1 MNRAIVAR
9 LSGVVLVLGGLF
21 MALTSYAQTATPYVS
36 PYANYTPP
44 FPRLGMTYIGGD
56 SYMSP
61 VDWPI
66 MGKFN
71 VVIIGSNTEGWGGGN
86 WSTPASGSWI
96 NTYGST
102 RTRSLVVNGVHAA
115 STAPG
120 GTKIFQ
126 YVEMEGKYA
135 TFGLA
140 GSTGPSGGWLDG
152 TNNLGLTNT
161 TTLILNSNN
170 NYPHFSGLISKN
182 NWWLYNKGA
191 AQANGLP
198 GPEVVSAGTGTNN
211 STVWVWNFTHNVQP
225 DPTFGY
231 PYVAAGNYVYHEWI
245 DGNMSAFPDGSGAFQ
260 RPSQALQNASANLDG
275 IFLDN
280 CWYGPLQSGDWLRN
294 GAPDSSEITAHP
306 GTVFITN
313 PDVIASYQLS
323 NAEFAQTLH
332 SLSSAAGNTKIAICN
347 NGNWVNASYLGSAPG
362 SAIGTGDAPAPPTAI
377 GSLYQQFEGGVDEA
391 VIGASFSRETYQ
403 GFNSAMHQYMDLMDM
418 MANPKVE
425 IFNQESLQAN
435 GSDAYNPAPGQ
446 AIRYGIT
453 MSLMND
459 GYYDGEVAPD
469 HIGPGFIPGSPGYP
483 SPITA
488 FNNPKYWWEEYDA
501 GGIGTGYLGQPTDG
515 ANGAV
520 QRLPRWAY
528 GNNVGISENNPY
540 IATVGGYGLPGGVWA
555 REFQNGIAIVNPKG
569 NGPVTLDINND
580 LGGPGVW
587 KHFQG
592 NDPDITNDA
601 NDGSVVTSNLT
612 LQDRDGIILLRISS
626 LTTTTVTSSA
636 PSEPLGTP
644 FTFTATVADQV
655 TGGAIPAGSVDF
667 SDSTTGQ
674 DLGTVTLDAT
684 GAASLTISSTPIGS
698 QVIVATYLPGADSHI
713 TSKGQTVVTSTCGTP
728 AAASQSVNA
737 TENTASNITLVG
749 SVGASCAVSDPL
761 TYAIAANPQHG
772 TLTGVPPNVIYTPAA
787 GYTGSDLFSFTV
799 ADSAAAPS
807 TSGASPV
814 YINISAGTV
823 QLISIASLTQ
833 QPDGS
838 YQAIVTVKNSG
849 TAAAQNAQLT
859 GATLGS
865 SSGSPLPAS
874 LGTIQPGGTA
884 TATISFPA
892 TAGASGSTVAQRLT
906 GTYSGG
912 SFGSSS
918 RAILP

>member
-1 MNRAIVAR
+1 MERVIVAR
-9 LSGVVLVLGGLF
+9 CSSIVLALGVLF

-36 PYANYTPP
+36 PYTSYAPP
-44 FPRLGMTYIGGD
+44 FPRLGMLYIGGD
-56 SYMSP
+56 AYMSP

-66 MGKFN
+66 LGKFN
-71 VVIIGSNTEGWGGGN
+71 VVIIGANSEGWGGGN
-86 WSTPASGSWI
+86 WSTAASGSWI

-102 RTRSLVVNGVHAA
+102 RTRSLVVDGVHAA

-120 GTKIFQ
+120 GTKVFQ
-126 YVEMEGKYA
+126 YVELESAYA

-152 TNNLGLTNT
+152 TNNLGLTSS
-161 TTLILNSNN
+161 TTLTLNSSNT
-170 NYPHFSGLISKN
+170 YPHFSALINKN

-191 AQANGLP
+191 AQANGLR
-198 GPEVVSAGTGTNN
+198 GPEVISAGSGTNN
-211 STVWVWNFTHNVQP
+211 STIWVWNITHQVQP
-225 DPTFGY
+225 DSTFGY
-231 PYVAAGNYVYHEWI
+231 PYMAAGNYVYHEWI
-245 DGNMSAFPDGSGAFQ
+245 GGDMSAFPDASGAYQ
-260 RPSQALQNASANLDG
+260 KPSQALQNSSANLDG

-294 GAPDSSEITAHP
+294 GAPDSSETTANP
-306 GTVFITN
+306 GSVFITN
-313 PDVIASYQLS
+313 PSVITSYQLS

-332 SLSSAAGNTKIAICN
+332 SLSSAAGKTKMAVCN
-347 NGNWVNASYLGSAPG
+347 NGNWVNASYLGSTPG
-362 SAIGTGDAPAPPTAI
+362 SPIGTGNAPADPTAI

-391 VIGASFSRETYQ
+391 VIGASFSRETFQ

-418 MANPKVE
+418 MASPKVE

-435 GSDAYNPAPGQ
+435 GSDVYNSAPGQ

-453 MSLMND
+453 MALMND

-469 HIGPGFIPGSPGYP
+469 HVGPGYIPGSPGYP
-483 SPITA
+483 STTTA

-501 GGIGTGYLGQPTDG
+501 GGIGRGYLGQPTDD

-528 GNNVGISENNPY
+528 GNNVGISENSPY

-569 NGPVTLDINND
+569 NGAVTLDINNN
-580 LGGPGVW
+580 LGGLGVW

-592 NDPDITNDA
+592 NDPDITNDP

-612 LQDRDGIILLRISS
+612 LQDRDGIILLRMSS
-626 LTTTTVTSSA
+626 LTTTTVTPSA
-636 PSEPLGTP
+636 PSEQLGAP

-667 SDSTTGQ
+667 TDSTTGQ

-684 GAASLTISSTPIGS
+684 GAASLTVPATPVGN
-698 QVIVATYLPGADSHI
+698 QVIVATYLSGADPHI
-713 TSKGQTVVTSTCGTP
+713 TSKGQTVITSTCDTP
-728 AAASQSVNA
+728 AAASQSINA
-737 TENTASNITLVG
+737 TENTASSIAVVG
-749 SVGASCAVSDPL
+749 SVGANCAVSDPL
-761 TYAIAANPQHG
+761 TYAIASNPQHG
-772 TLTGVPPNVIYTPAA
+772 TLTGVPPNIVYTPAA
-787 GYTGSDLFSFTV
+787 GYTGSDLFGFTV
-799 ADSAAAPS
+799 SDSAAAPS
-807 TSGASPV
+807 TSGVSPV

-823 QLISIASLTQ
+823 QLTSIASLTQ
-833 QPDGS
+833 QSDGS
-838 YQAIVTVKNSG
+838 YQAIVTVKNGG
-849 TAAAQNAQLT
+849 TAAAQNTQLT
-859 GATLGS
+859 VATLGS
-865 SSGSPLPAS
+865 ASGSSLPAS
-874 LGTIQPGGTA
+874 LGTIQPGGSA

-892 TAGASGSTVAQRLT
+892 TAGAPGSTVAQRLT

-912 SFGSSS
+912 SFGGSS
-918 RAILP
+918 RAVLP

>member
-21 MALTSYAQTATPYVS
+21 MALTSHAQTATPYVS
-36 PYANYTPP
+36 PYANYAPP
-44 FPRLGMTYIGGD
+44 FPRLAMYYIGGD
-56 SYMSP
+56 PYMSP

-66 MGKFN
+66 LGKFN
-71 VVIIGSNTEGWGGGN
+71 VVIIGANYEGWGGGN
-86 WSTPASGSWI
+86 WRTAASGSWI
-96 NTYGST
+96 NTYGAT
-102 RTRSLVVNGVHAA
+102 RTRSLVVDGVHAA

-126 YVEMEGKYA
+126 YVELQSRYG

-152 TNNLGLTNT
+152 TNNLGLTGT
-161 TTLILNSNN
+161 TTLTLNSNN
-170 NYPHFSGLISKN
+170 NYPHFNGLISKN

-198 GPEVVSAGTGTNN
+198 GPEVISAGTGTND
-211 STVWVWNFTHNVQP
+211 STIWVWNITHNVQP
-225 DPTFGY
+225 DSAFGY
-231 PYVAAGNYVYHEWI
+231 PYVAAGNYVYHEYI
-245 DGNMSAFPDGSGAFQ
+245 DGNMLAFPDASGANQ
-260 RPSQALQNASANLDG
+260 KPSQALQNSSANFDG
-275 IFLDN
+275 IYLDN

-294 GAPDSSEITAHP
+294 GAPDSSETTTKP

-313 PDVIASYQLS
+313 PDVITSYQLS

-332 SLSSAAGNTKIAICN
+332 SVSSAARNTKMAICN
-347 NGNWVNASYLGSAPG
+347 NGNWVSASYLGSTPG
-362 SAIGTGDAPAPPTAI
+362 SPIGTGNAPAPPTAI

-391 VIGASFSRETYQ
+391 AIGASFSYESYR
-403 GFNSAMHQYMDLMDM
+403 GFNGAMHQYMDLMDM
-418 MANPKVE
+418 MASPKLE
-425 IFNQESLQAN
+425 TFNQESLQVN
-435 GSDAYNPAPGQ
+435 GSDAYNSASGQ

-453 MSLMND
+453 MALMND
-459 GYYDGEVAPD
+459 GYYAGEVAPD
-469 HIGPGFIPGSPGYP
+469 HIGPGYIPGSPGYP
-483 SPITA
+483 SPTTA

-501 GGIGTGYLGQPTDG
+501 GGIGAGYLGQPTDDG
-515 ANGAV
+515 NGAV

-528 GNNVGISENNPY
+528 GNNVGISENDPY

-569 NGPVTLDINND
+569 NGAVTLDINSD

-592 NDPDITNDA
+592 NDPDITNDP
-601 NDGSVVTSNLT
+601 NDGSVATSNLT
-612 LQDRDGIILLRISS
+612 LQDRDGIILLRTSS
-626 LTTTTVTSSA
+626 LTRTTVTSSA
-636 PSEPLGTP
+636 PSVPLGTP
-644 FTFTATVADQV
+644 VTLTATVAGQV
-655 TGGAIPAGSVDF
+655 AGGAIPAGSLDF
-667 SDSTTGQ
+667 TDSTTGL

-684 GAASLTISSTPIGS
+684 GAASLTVSIASVGS
-698 QVIVATYLPGADSHI
+698 QVIVATYLPGADAHI
-713 TSKGQTVVTSTCGTP
+713 TSKGQTIVTSSCGTP
-728 AAASQSVNA
+728 TAASQSVNA
-737 TENTASNITLVG
+737 TENTASNIALVG
-749 SVGASCAVSDPL
+749 SVGANCAVSDPL

-772 TLTGVPPNVIYTPAA
+772 TLTGVPPNIVYTPAA
-787 GYTGSDLFSFTV
+787 GYTGSDLFGFTV
-799 ADSAAAPS
+799 SDSAAVPS
-807 TSGASPV
+807 TSGVSPV

-865 SSGSPLPAS
+865 SSGLPLPAS
-874 LGTIQPGGTA
+874 LGTIQPGGSA

-892 TAGASGSTVAQRLT
+892 TAGAPGSTVAQRLT

-912 SFGSSS
+912 SFGGGS
-918 RAILP
+918 RAVLP

>member
-1 MNRAIVAR
+1 MERVIVAR
-9 LSGVVLVLGGLF
+9 CSSIVLALGVLF
-21 MALTSYAQTATPYVS
+21 MSLTSYAQTATPYVS
-36 PYANYTPP
+36 PYASYAPP
-44 FPRLGMTYIGGD
+44 FPRLGMLYIGGD
-56 SYMSP
+56 AYMSP

-66 MGKFN
+66 LGKFN
-71 VVIIGSNTEGWGGGN
+71 VVIIGANSEGWGGGN
-86 WSTPASGSWI
+86 WLTASSGSWI

-102 RTRSLVVNGVHAA
+102 RTRSLVVDGVHAA

-120 GTKIFQ
+120 GTKVFQ
-126 YVEMEGKYA
+126 YVELESGYA

-152 TNNLGLTNT
+152 TNNLGLTSS
-161 TTLILNSNN
+161 TTLTLNSSNT
-170 NYPHFSGLISKN
+170 YPHFSALIHKN

-198 GPEVVSAGTGTNN
+198 GPEVISAGSGTNN
-211 STVWVWNFTHNVQP
+211 STIWVWNITHDVQP
-225 DPTFGY
+225 DSTFGY

-245 DGNMSAFPDGSGAFQ
+245 GGDMSAFPDASGAYQ
-260 RPSQALQNASANLDG
+260 KPSQALQNSSANLDG

-294 GAPDSSEITAHP
+294 GAPDSSETTANP
-306 GTVFITN
+306 GSVFITN
-313 PDVIASYQLS
+313 PNVITSYQLS

-332 SLSSAAGNTKIAICN
+332 SLSSAAGKTKMAVCN
-347 NGNWVNASYLGSAPG
+347 NGNWVNASYLGSTPG
-362 SAIGTGDAPAPPTAI
+362 SPIGTGNAPAGPTAI

-391 VIGASFSRETYQ
+391 VIGASFSRETFQ

-418 MANPKVE
+418 MASPKVE

-435 GSDAYNPAPGQ
+435 GSDAYNSAPGQ

-453 MSLMND
+453 MALMND
-459 GYYDGEVAPD
+459 GYYAGEVAPD
-469 HIGPGFIPGSPGYP
+469 HIGPGYIPGSPGYP
-483 SPITA
+483 STTTA

-501 GGIGTGYLGQPTDG
+501 GGIGRGYLGQPTDD

-520 QRLPRWAY
+520 QRSPRWAY
-528 GNNVGISENNPY
+528 GNNVGISENDPY

-569 NGPVTLDINND
+569 NGAVTLDINNN
-580 LGGPGVW
+580 LGGTGVW

-592 NDPDITNDA
+592 NDPDITNDP

-612 LQDRDGIILLRISS
+612 LQDRDGIILLRMSS
-626 LTTTTVTSSA
+626 LTTTTVTPSA
-636 PSEPLGTP
+636 PSEQLGAP

-667 SDSTTGQ
+667 TDSTTGQ

-684 GAASLTISSTPIGS
+684 GAASLTVPATPVGN
-698 QVIVATYLPGADSHI
+698 QVIVATYLPGADPHL
-713 TSKGQTVVTSTCGTP
+713 TSKGQTVVTSTCDTP
-728 AAASQSVNA
+728 AAASQSINA
-737 TENTASNITLVG
+737 TENTASNIALVG
-749 SVGASCAVSDPL
+749 SVGANCGVSDPL
-761 TYAIAANPQHG
+761 TYAIASNPQHG
-772 TLTGVPPNVIYTPAA
+772 TLAGVPPNIVYTPAP
-787 GYTGSDLFSFTV
+787 GYTGSDLFGFTV
-799 ADSAAAPS
+799 SDSAAAPS
-807 TSGASPV
+807 TSGVSPV

-823 QLISIASLTQ
+823 QLTSIASLTQ

-859 GATLGS
+859 VATLGS
-865 SSGSPLPAS
+865 ASGSSLPAS
-874 LGTIQPGGTA
+874 LGTIQPGGLA
-884 TATISFPA
+884 TATISFSA
-892 TAGASGSTVAQRLT
+892 TAGAPGSTVAQRLT

-912 SFGSSS
+912 SFGGGS
-918 RAILP
+918 RAVLP